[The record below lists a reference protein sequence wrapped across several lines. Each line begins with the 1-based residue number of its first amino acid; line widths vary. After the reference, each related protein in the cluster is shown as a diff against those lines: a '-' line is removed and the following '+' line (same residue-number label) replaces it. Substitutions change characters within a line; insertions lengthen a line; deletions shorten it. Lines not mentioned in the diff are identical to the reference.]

1 MLVLGNHDVKMTF
14 NPLSAVENEGVTAG
28 VESAVHD
35 SDGNEREVPI
45 L

>member
-1 MLVLGNHDVKMTF
+1 VKMTS
-14 NPLSAVENEGVTAG
+14 NLLSTVENEGVTAD